1 MDLDGNPVFSE
12 TKAFPALLE
21 SLSSL
26 VIQLCTET
34 IGMFCPEPMAPTNKR
49 NKPTRLSW
57 KVWVSFI
64 DSLHT
69 FVFFSWS
76 FPSRHRHRAL

>member
-26 VIQLCTET
+26 VIQLCTQ
-34 IGMFCPEPMAPTNKR
+34 
-49 NKPTRLSW
+49 RLLECSVLSPW
-57 KVWVSFI
+57 LPQTKQTHKTELEGLGVI
-64 DSLHT
+64 Y
-69 FVFFSWS
+69 
-76 FPSRHRHRAL
+76 